1 MADKSCQP
9 NAEQEKSCHTTEHFP
24 QHGVVDELCVD
35 HTGADESRHKKNDRF
50 HHAPKNNRGDD
61 CPVSHGQAVH
71 QLLAF
76 LANHF
81 GRLPANGISFLFKH
95 TSGVLADSHPACLM
109 KGRDSL
115 VRCRQASASLF
126 SSFSTFSLRM
136 PTTLQLFSNTTAVRS
151 SCCIFSAAGI
161 ATSISKKSNLSLF
174 IVFYHL
180 SPVLGLRPVI
190 LVLTPPGKVAGTASA
205 FGRDCR
211 NIEHPDKESHCHV
224 RKVTA
229 VGCLP
234 VVKFI
239 VEHVQPR
246 FRATRSA
253 ARCAR
258 MWMSWS
264 LLIQPFLSIRQYTP

>member
-35 HTGADESRHKKNDRF
+35 HTGADESRQKKNDRF

-115 VRCRQASASLF
+115 VRCGQGFRKSVFKLFHLLIKNADDLAVVLLYNGCPIFLLHLF
-126 SSFSTFSLRM
+126 SS
-136 PTTLQLFSNTTAVRS
+136 
-151 SCCIFSAAGI
+151 
-161 ATSISKKSNLSLF
+161 
-174 IVFYHL
+174 
-180 SPVLGLRPVI
+180 
-190 LVLTPPGKVAGTASA
+190 
-205 FGRDCR
+205 R
-211 NIEHPDKESHCHV
+211 NCHIY
-224 RKVTA
+224 
-229 VGCLP
+229 
-234 VVKFI
+234 F
-239 VEHVQPR
+239 
-246 FRATRSA
+246 
-253 ARCAR
+253 
-258 MWMSWS
+258 
-264 LLIQPFLSIRQYTP
+264 